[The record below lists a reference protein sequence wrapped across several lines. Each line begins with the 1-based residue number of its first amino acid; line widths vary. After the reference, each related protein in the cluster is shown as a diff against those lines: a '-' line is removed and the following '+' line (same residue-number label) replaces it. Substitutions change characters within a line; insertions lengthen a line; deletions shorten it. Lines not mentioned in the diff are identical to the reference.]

1 MKILILISALAS
13 VAILSGCITQ
23 VQEVERPAETVSPTP
38 AYTQAPVDTL
48 TATPPETPAQSP
60 VSTTVKPL
68 TKYDMFVEWL
78 KTDATDKHPYIL
90 DPSKVYEDQYVCAQ
104 FTRDFLKNA
113 TDAGFETYAVLL
125 TGAVKGQ
132 NAWHTI
138 NAVILD
144 GKLYFVEPQGDII
157 LKKEDLLKTYG
168 FEYAYFGKEI
178 YISRNDAEL
187 SNPVRYNTAIGL
199 NGDNFL
205 YLK

>member
-1 MKILILISALAS
+1 MKIFIIISILVSGFM
-13 VAILSGCITQ
+13 LSGCLDGTH
-23 VQEVERPAETVSPTP
+23 VQIERPDAPTPVHTPAPVETPVPTP
-38 AYTQAPVDTL
+38 AEAQAP
-48 TATPPETPAQSP
+48 SP
-60 VSTTVKPL
+60 VPTTPKPL
-68 TKYDMFVEWL
+68 TKYEKFNEWM
-78 KTDATDKHPYIL
+78 KTDATDKHPYIF

-138 NAVILD
+138 NALILD
-144 GKLYFVEPQGDII
+144 GKLYFVEPQKDII
-157 LKKEDLLKTYG
+157 FRKEDLLKVYG
-168 FEYAYFGKEI
+168 FEYAYFGKEM
-178 YISRNDAEL
+178 YINRNNAEL
-187 SNPVRYNTAIGL
+187 SYPVNYHEIIGL

>member
-1 MKILILISALAS
+1 MKILIVIFAL
-13 VAILSGCITQ
+13 VAGVVISGCTGQSIVQDTEFKPPDTIT
-23 VQEVERPAETVSPTP
+23 
-38 AYTQAPVDTL
+38 APVDTSKIVP
-48 TATPPETPAQSP
+48 TSTQEPEP
-60 VSTTVKPL
+60 STTVMPL
-68 TKYDMFVEWL
+68 TKYDKFVAWL
-78 KTDATDKHPYIL
+78 KEDATDKHPYIF
-90 DPSKVYEDQYVCAQ
+90 DPSKVYEDQYMCAQ

-138 NAVILD
+138 NALILD
-144 GKLYFVEPQGDII
+144 GKLYFVEPQKDTI
-157 LKKEDLLKTYG
+157 LKKEDLLKIYG

-178 YISRNDAEL
+178 YISRNNAEL
-187 SNPVRYNTAIGL
+187 SQKINYNSVIGL